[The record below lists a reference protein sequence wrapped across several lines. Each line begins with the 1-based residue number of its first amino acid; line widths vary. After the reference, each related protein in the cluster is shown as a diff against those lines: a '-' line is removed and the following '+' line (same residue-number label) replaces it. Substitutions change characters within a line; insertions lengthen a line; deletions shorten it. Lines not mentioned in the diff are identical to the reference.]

1 MPSEQELKESRHRQI
16 LSLVRRVRV
25 TGQQQVV
32 DLLHDRGVEATQ
44 SSVSRDFTELG
55 VVKVGARYQAPR
67 RDVAEQ
73 QIDRE
78 IARYLRGVRPAG
90 PNLTVV
96 STVVG
101 SAQTV
106 AVAID
111 RAGWP
116 ELVGTIGGDD
126 TIFLATV
133 GAREQKKVIQRLEAA
148 ALRGQEESE

>member
-32 DLLHDRGVEATQ
+32 GLLHQRGVEATQ

-67 RDVAEQ
+67 RDSAEQ
-73 QIDRE
+73 KIDRE

-101 SAQTV
+101 AAQTV